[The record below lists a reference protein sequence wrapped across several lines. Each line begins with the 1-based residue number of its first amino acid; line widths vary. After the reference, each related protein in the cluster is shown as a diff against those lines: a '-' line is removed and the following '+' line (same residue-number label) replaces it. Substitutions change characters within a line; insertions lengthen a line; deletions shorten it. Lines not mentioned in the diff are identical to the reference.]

1 MSVTAASGTSTYDP
15 NPEHELLRE
24 TVREFFRK
32 ELPHERIRELEEQRL
47 PIPRESWR
55 KLGELGWLGLTLPE
69 RYGGGGAGMV
79 TAIVM
84 QEEVGRGWG
93 SLGSDCIAVSMVA
106 RLLVAHGNEEQRE
119 LILPALARGDIR
131 CAFSLSEP
139 GGGTDLLALRT
150 RGELENGE
158 WVIRGQKL
166 YTSLATDA
174 DWVFVLCRT
183 DEPTEG
189 KKARGLSMILAPMKQ
204 DAIAVRKL
212 RLLGVRSAGTSEVF
226 YDGARTPEKNL
237 VGERGRGFYHLIGS
251 LNDERITAA
260 SNGLG
265 IAAAVFEEA
274 LRYAKERTAF
284 GRPIGQFQSL
294 QHYIADMA
302 IDIEQSRLLTQK
314 AAWLLQEGRPC
325 SLEAVMAKVSVAE
338 MLQRVTDRGMRIL
351 AGHGFT
357 DDSPMER
364 YFRDARLQPF
374 SPMSNEMGRN
384 TIGELLG
391 LPRSY

>member
-1 MSVTAASGTSTYDP
+1 MSVTAARGTSTYEPD
-15 NPEHELLRE
+15 PEHELLRE
-24 TVREFFRK
+24 TVRDFFRK

-47 PIPRESWR
+47 PVPREVWK

-69 RYGGGGAGMV
+69 QYGGGGSGMV
-79 TAIVM
+79 TAIVL
-84 QEEVGRGWG
+84 QEEIGRGWA
-93 SLGSDCIAVSMVA
+93 SLGSDCAAGSMVA
-106 RLLVAHGNEEQRE
+106 RLLVAHGNEQQRR
-119 LILPALARGDIR
+119 LILPGLVRGEIR

-139 GGGTDLLALRT
+139 GGGTDLLSLTT
-150 RGELENGE
+150 RAKLEDGE

-166 YTSLATDA
+166 YTSLAIDA
-174 DWVFVLCRT
+174 DYAFVLCRT

-189 KKARGLSMILAPMKQ
+189 KKARGLSMILAPMRQ
-204 DAIAVRKL
+204 DAISLRKL
-212 RLLGVRSAGTSEVF
+212 RLLGFRSAGTSEVF
-226 YDGARTPEKNL
+226 YDGARASGQNL
-237 VGERGRGFYHLIGS
+237 IGERGRGFYHLIGS
-251 LNDERITAA
+251 LNDERIMNAA
-260 SNGLG
+260 NGIG
-265 IAAAVFEEA
+265 IAAAAFEEA

-294 QHYIADMA
+294 QHYLADMA
-302 IDIEQSRLLTQK
+302 IDIEQSRLLLQK

-325 SLEAVMAKVSVAE
+325 SLEAAMVKVSVAE
-338 MLQRVTDRGMRIL
+338 MLQRVTDKGMRIL

-364 YFRDARLQPF
+364 YLRDGRLQPF

>member
-1 MSVTAASGTSTYDP
+1 MAVTVSSGTSTYDP

-24 TVREFFRK
+24 TVRDFFRK

-47 PIPRESWR
+47 PIPRELW
-55 KLGELGWLGLTLPE
+55 KKMGEMGWLGLTVPE
-69 RYGGGGAGMV
+69 QYGGSGADTL
-79 TAIVM
+79 TAIVLL
-84 QEEVGRGWG
+84 EEFGRAW
-93 SLGSDCIAVSMVA
+93 SSVGSDWVLLSMMV
-106 RLLVAHGNEEQRE
+106 RLLVNHGNEEQRE
-119 LILPALARGDIR
+119 MVLPGLARGDIR

-139 GGGTDLLALRT
+139 GGGTDLLALNT
-150 RGELENGE
+150 RAALENGE

-166 YTSLATDA
+166 YTSAATDC
-174 DWVFVLCRT
+174 DLVCVLCRT

-189 KKARGLSMILAPMKQ
+189 KKARGLSMILTPMQQ
-204 DAIAVRKL
+204 DAITVRKL

-226 YDGARTPEKNL
+226 YDGARTAEKNL

-294 QHYIADMA
+294 QHYLADMA
-302 IDIEQSRLLTQK
+302 IDIEQSRLLVQK

-325 SLEAVMAKVSVAE
+325 SLEAAMAKVSVAE
-338 MLQRVTDRGMRIL
+338 MLIRTTDKGMRIL

-364 YFRDARLQPF
+364 YLRDARLQPF

-384 TIGELLG
+384 TIGEMLG

>member
-1 MSVTAASGTSTYDP
+1 MAVTVAPTISAYDP

-47 PIPRESWR
+47 PIPRELW
-55 KLGELGWLGLTLPE
+55 KKMGELGWLGLTVPE
-69 RYGGGGAGMV
+69 EYGGSGAGTL
-79 TAIVM
+79 TAIVLM
-84 QEEVGRGWG
+84 EELGRGW
-93 SLGSDCIAVSMVA
+93 SSIGSDWVLLSMMV
-106 RLLVAHGNEEQRE
+106 RLLVNHGNEQQRE
-119 LILPALARGDIR
+119 AVLPGLARGDIR

-139 GGGTDLLALRT
+139 GGGTDLLALTT
-150 RGELENGE
+150 RAKLEDGE

-166 YTSLATDA
+166 YTSAATDC
-174 DWVFVLCRT
+174 DLVCVLCRT

-189 KKARGLSMILAPMKQ
+189 KQARGLSMILTPMQQ
-204 DAIAVRKL
+204 DAITVRKL

-226 YDGARTPEKNL
+226 YDGARTPEENL

-251 LNDERITAA
+251 LNDERISAA
-260 SNGLG
+260 ANGIG
-265 IAAAVFEEA
+265 IASAAFDEA

-294 QHYIADMA
+294 QHYLADMA
-302 IDIEQSRLLTQK
+302 IDIEQSRLLLQK
-314 AAWLLQEGRPC
+314 AAFLHSTGRPA
-325 SLEAVMAKVSVAE
+325 SMEAAMAKVSVAE

-364 YFRDARLQPF
+364 YLRDGRLQPF